1 MTIHLGSKRRDIA
14 EVVLLPG
21 DPLRAKWAAENFLT
35 NIKKVNE
42 VRGMLGYTGTWNG
55 NQVTIQGSGMGMPSL
70 SIYVNELIKDFGVK
84 TLIRIGSA
92 GGMQE
97 KVALREVVL
106 AMTASSV
113 STPSKTI
120 FKELIDGS
128 GDRKISTTMAYVR
141 LITLLTKDKN
151 IGKNIVPI
159 IPDEARTF
167 GMDPLFRQLGIYS
180 SSGQLYDPVD
190 SDQFLYYK
198 EATDG
203 QILEEGI
210 NEAGAV
216 SSFIAAGTS
225 YSNHGIKMIPFYIYY
240 SMFGFQRTWDL
251 IWAAG
256 DMRARGFLLGGTAG
270 RTTLNGE
277 GLQHQDGHSH
287 LAAAATPNIKAYD
300 LAYGYE
306 IATIIHHGLV
316 EMCEK
321 NKDVIYYLTLE
332 NENYEHPPM
341 PDKIQEDIISGLY
354 KIKST
359 STPTVR
365 LLGSGPLM
373 REVLEAE
380 KLLKKDWGIEAGVWN
395 VTSFSELR
403 RDAEETERWNLLHSD
418 KKPKKSHLEKCLSI
432 NNVPTVAVSD
442 YVKMV
447 SEQIGPYVPGNFYAL
462 GTDGF
467 GRSDTRKNLRKFFE
481 VDRYYVVLT
490 ALKALALDG
499 KIETT
504 KIKSAMKK
512 YDLDPEKP
520 SPITV

>member
-1 MTIHLGSKRRDIA
+1 
-14 EVVLLPG
+14 
-21 DPLRAKWAAENFLT
+21 
-35 NIKKVNE
+35 
-42 VRGMLGYTGTWNG
+42 
-55 NQVTIQGSGMGMPSL
+55 
-70 SIYVNELIKDFGVK
+70 
-84 TLIRIGSA
+84 
-92 GGMQE
+92 
-97 KVALREVVL
+97 
-106 AMTASSV
+106 
-113 STPSKTI
+113 
-120 FKELIDGS
+120 
-128 GDRKISTTMAYVR
+128 MAYVR
-141 LITLLTKDKN
+141 LITLLAKDKD
-151 IGKNIVPI
+151 IGQNIVPI

-180 SSGQLYDPVD
+180 SAGQLYDPVD

-198 EATDG
+198 EATNG

-256 DMRARGFLLGGTAG
+256 DMKARGFLLGGTAG

-306 IATIIHHGLV
+306 IATIIHRGLV
-316 EMCEK
+316 EMCQE

-332 NENYEHPPM
+332 NENYVHPPM
-341 PDKIQEDIISGLY
+341 PAKIQKDIINGLY

-359 STPTVR
+359 KTPRVR

-380 KLLKKDWGIEAGVWN
+380 KLLKKDWGIEAGIWN

-418 KKPKKSHLEKCLSI
+418 KTPKKSHLEKCLSK

-447 SEQIGPYVPGNFYAL
+447 SEQIGPYVPGSFYAL

-467 GRSDTRKNLRKFFE
+467 GRSDTRENLRRFFE
-481 VDRYYVVLT
+481 VDRYYIVLT
-490 ALKALALDG
+490 ALKALALEG
-499 KIETT
+499 NIETS
-504 KIKSAMKK
+504 IIQSAMKK